1 MRQEKL
7 SVAGIKTHRLP
18 GVAMGQGGN
27 VGPLYSTD
35 AASSEVTH
43 YLIETLDE
51 AIGLL
56 SEARTGAGPDLR
68 RRIDEFIE
76 RV

>member
-1 MRQEKL
+1 
-7 SVAGIKTHRLP
+7 VLP
-18 GVAMGQGGN
+18 WGR
-27 VGPLYSTD
+27 D

-56 SEARTGAGPDLR
+56 SEARTAAEPDLR